1 MRRRTRGLES
11 AAAGQ
16 RLMLDHPTVA
26 CAIPCA
32 QVPTN
37 PRRKA
42 SASSGTHSDLV
53 RRIAAGVDSYAEGR
67 DAAVLG
73 ASLARATGAEL
84 MLVAIHPDPLVVLPR
99 ELGWKGMHRQA
110 EALLRETRDAVAPD
124 ARIGVETDWSVPRA
138 LERVVAREHRDL
150 LVVGSSRR
158 GPVGHVRIGSH
169 TRQLLYDGKCAVAV
183 APRGLSER
191 PVRGLERIGV
201 GYDSG
206 PEARAALALAGSV
219 ALGAGAQ
226 LIVRAV
232 LDDRLPVLG
241 WSTARELART
251 MWDELLEPEL
261 TSLRE
266 DTEAAVQA
274 TGVAAEIEVLRGA
287 PADAL
292 MQLCS
297 HTDLGVI
304 GSRRWGTAA
313 RVLLGT
319 TGEALMH
326 NASCAVLVV
335 PRATQ

>member
-1 MRRRTRGLES
+1 MRRKTRELES

-26 CAIPCA
+26 CALPCA
-32 QVPTN
+32 QVPTS

-53 RRIAAGVDSYAEGR
+53 RRIAAGVDGYGEGR

-99 ELGWKGMHRQA
+99 ELGWKAMHTQA

-124 ARIGVETDWSVPRA
+124 ARIGVETGWSVPRA
-138 LERVVAREHRDL
+138 LERVVAREHGDV
-150 LVVGSSRR
+150 LVVGASRR
-158 GPVGHVRIGSH
+158 GPVGQVRIGSR

-191 PVRGLERIGV
+191 PVRELKRIGV

-219 ALGAGAQ
+219 ARGAGAK

-232 LDDRLPVLG
+232 LDDRLPMVG
-241 WSTARELART
+241 WSTARGLART
-251 MWDELLEPEL
+251 IWDELLQPEL

-274 TGVAAEIEVLRGA
+274 SGVAAEIEVLQGA
-287 PADAL
+287 PAEVLIQLSGDA
-292 MQLCS
+292 
-297 HTDLGVI
+297 DLLVI

-326 NASCAVLVV
+326 DASCPVLVV
-335 PRATQ
+335 PRASE